1 MPVNKISISVPT
13 KSDERNFAKVAKAI
27 TDTHDN
33 VLALLKTI
41 AATDPMP
48 SEIAKSSAKQQK
60 ISSGRAA
67 ELKDLLKSQKRGE
80 LHTNPGKLA
89 RLIEEINKDVAT
101 ANGIEKSIDHER
113 NRQFAVDVANMK
125 DEIERALPRGVS
137 AAMIGLPG
145 KLREFEKKNTKEGW
159 AHFSKN
165 RRAFVDTCRDEG
177 EDALRVKTMDGL
189 KNARQFRLLK
199 IKVRE
204 KMVDDGKSNPK
215 MTPAQMEKDLAA
227 ALDKQA
233 KPEKHRW
240 ASYLGL
246 GAGGSYT
253 LQQSG
258 TFERMKIHLTMS
270 KDSWTAAA
278 DGNVSV
284 ATNTVDQIYTK
295 LLDTTGWKQL
305 HATLEVPEL
314 KKSERPHVFLIAGVL
329 GNDTKWENTRKTL
342 NKDAKWVK
350 AAQKALQDQLDLL
363 EASLKRKLKAAKE
376 KHGNIDR

>member
-1 MPVNKISISVPT
+1 MP
-13 KSDERNFAKVAKAI
+13 
-27 TDTHDN
+27 
-33 VLALLKTI
+33 
-41 AATDPMP
+41 
-48 SEIAKSSAKQQK
+48 
-60 ISSGRAA
+60 
-67 ELKDLLKSQKRGE
+67 
-80 LHTNPGKLA
+80 
-89 RLIEEINKDVAT
+89 
-101 ANGIEKSIDHER
+101 
-113 NRQFAVDVANMK
+113 
-125 DEIERALPRGVS
+125 
-137 AAMIGLPG
+137 
-145 KLREFEKKNTKEGW
+145 
-159 AHFSKN
+159 FS
-165 RRAFVDTCRDEG
+165 R
-177 EDALRVKTMDGL
+177 
-189 KNARQFRLLK
+189 
-199 IKVRE
+199 
-204 KMVDDGKSNPK
+204 
-215 MTPAQMEKDLAA
+215 MEKDLAA